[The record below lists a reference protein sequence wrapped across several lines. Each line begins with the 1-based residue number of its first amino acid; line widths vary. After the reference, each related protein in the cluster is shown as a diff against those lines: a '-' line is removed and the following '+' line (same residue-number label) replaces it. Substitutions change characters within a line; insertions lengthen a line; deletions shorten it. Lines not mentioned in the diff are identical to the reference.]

1 MENSENNEEIMLD
14 EPVQAEKQA
23 EDSSPK
29 KSSKGKKKG
38 GMINSLKAEFHRIV
52 WPDKDTI
59 IKETTAVVIST
70 IILGII
76 IALLD
81 LLIKTGLDK
90 IFQLG

>member
-1 MENSENNEEIMLD
+1 MANSENNEDIMQD
-14 EPVQAEKQA
+14 EAKNA
-23 EDSSPK
+23 
-29 KSSKGKKKG
+29 KKKG
-38 GMINSLKAEFHRIV
+38 GAFQALKAEFRRIV

-59 IKETTAVVIST
+59 IKESTAVVVST

-90 IFQLG
+90 IFS

>member
-1 MENSENNEEIMLD
+1 MANSENNEEIMQD
-14 EPVQAEKQA
+14 KPQKE
-23 EDSSPK
+23 SSPK
-29 KSSKGKKKG
+29 KNSGGKKKG
-38 GMINSLKAEFHRIV
+38 GMFQGLKAEFHRIV

-81 LLIKTGLDK
+81 FLIKTGLDK

>member
-1 MENSENNEEIMLD
+1 MANSENNEEIMQD
-14 EPVQAEKQA
+14 EPKKTE
-23 EDSSPK
+23 
-29 KSSKGKKKG
+29 KSSAKNAKKKG
-38 GMINSLKAEFHRIV
+38 GAFQALKAEFRRIV

-59 IKETTAVVIST
+59 IKESTAVVVST

-90 IFQLG
+90 IFS